1 MTNKYEKFGLNIL
14 KHYSLAFMLIWL
26 GTAYLCP
33 DSHWFIVTFGIMFMH
48 AWVYFVHRGLHL
60 LPNIPLNTHMFFHH
74 ETDKTI
80 HRVLELFF
88 EAITDTCMNLS
99 IIPVQWLLGI
109 NLIPLPCVIL
119 FTTAY
124 VSIHIVNYSMY
135 GTVSHRRHHESLDKN
150 YAPDIMDHLF
160 NTNFNED
167 YEDLVPMSLNVII
180 CVFILNLIDFGPA
193 KPVFPWL
200 VPVSKTVE
208 QASET
213 IVETATTL
221 VKDNRLFEDTTA
233 ESSAAKE
240 VVIKFASMLIDPK
253 DIREMLLL
261 DTSSDTSIFP
271 KSEAMNKHIEEF
283 VNIISKKLD

>member
-14 KHYSLAFMLIWL
+14 KHYSLAFVLIWL

-80 HRVLELFF
+80 HRALELVF
-88 EAITDTCMNLS
+88 EAITDSCMNLS

-109 NLIPLPCVIL
+109 NLIPLPCVLL

-124 VSIHIVNYSMY
+124 VSIHILNYSMY
-135 GTVSHRRHHESLDKN
+135 GTVTHRRHHESLNKN

-160 NTNFNED
+160 DTNFNED

-180 CVFILNLIDFGPA
+180 CIFILNLIDFGPA

-200 VPVSKTVE
+200 VPVPKTVE
-208 QASET
+208 QASEIIIDT
-213 IVETATTL
+213 TNTL
-221 VKDNRLFEDTTA
+221 VNETSA
-233 ESSAAKE
+233 ETSAAKE
-240 VVIKFASMLIDPK
+240 AVLKFASMLIDPK
-253 DIREMLLL
+253 DIRDMLLL
-261 DTSSDTSIFP
+261 DRTTDTSIFP
-271 KSEAMNKHIEEF
+271 SSEAMHKHMDEF
-283 VNIISKKLD
+283 VSIISKKLD

>member
-1 MTNKYEKFGLNIL
+1 
-14 KHYSLAFMLIWL
+14 
-26 GTAYLCP
+26 
-33 DSHWFIVTFGIMFMH
+33 
-48 AWVYFVHRGLHL
+48 
-60 LPNIPLNTHMFFHH
+60 
-74 ETDKTI
+74 
-80 HRVLELFF
+80 
-88 EAITDTCMNLS
+88 
-99 IIPVQWLLGI
+99 
-109 NLIPLPCVIL
+109 
-119 FTTAY
+119 
-124 VSIHIVNYSMY
+124 MY

-221 VKDNRLFEDTTA
+221 VKETTA

-240 VVIKFASMLIDPK
+240 AVIKFASMLIDPK